1 MISGADVSMRAFEL
15 QNMGGATVVKVGG
28 AILRAERAKKKLT
41 PTFWPVGGQNI
52 AYIAKSA

>member
-1 MISGADVSMRAFEL
+1 MRAFEL